1 MKEKSDIRRDSV
13 YLSDRKIVNGIWGI
27 IVLNSFRLALGHAML
42 LICFSCPQLDSDG
55 GVKVEGEKKMMK

>member
-1 MKEKSDIRRDSV
+1 MKEKSEVRRDYV
-13 YLSDRKIVNGIWGI
+13 YLSDRKIVNGICGI